1 MIIRCEAAVSN
12 IHVLNT
18 PHWRAEALMA
28 MAQGDLGPAL
38 ASEEAAE
45 WLEAATGCGDVD
57 AQLRLGRMLLTGQG
71 LPVDRRAA
79 FACFLTAAASGN
91 AEAQNLVGRC
101 YENGW
106 GVAVDRGAARLCY
119 REAAELGDYR
129 GAHNHACV
137 LAAEGCLAG
146 ALHWFARGIGDA
158 PEPAR
163 SQMLESLIQ
172 HPRCAIRA
180 FARRELES
188 APAGRPVV
196 PGE

>member
-1 MIIRCEAAVSN
+1 MGE
-12 IHVLNT
+12 IHLFPT
-18 PHWRAEALMA
+18 RSWRMEALVA
-28 MAQGDLGPAL
+28 MNPAEIGQ
-38 ASEEAAE
+38 AFFGGEDAAE
-45 WLEAATGCGDVD
+45 WVDAAAGSGLIE
-57 AQLRLGRMLLTGQG
+57 AQLRLGRMLLTGEG
-71 LPVDRRAA
+71 FPMDRRAA
-79 FACFLTAAASGN
+79 FACFLTAAAAGN

-106 GVAVDRGAARLCY
+106 GVAVDRVAARLSY

-137 LAAEGCLAG
+137 LAAEGCIAG

-163 SQMLESLIQ
+163 STMLESLMQ

-188 APAGRPVV
+188 APVVPPVV
-196 PGE
+196 PVG